1 MKYLLFLLLCL
12 FLLTIPAFAQSTGQY
27 YISPGRGI
35 EGLLYLG
42 QDMGRMF
49 EQWGSSD
56 SIKEGYNVLIY
67 DYRKYDL
74 TFGVEIY
81 SNKVVMIFINTY
93 LYKTHEGL
101 SVGSSL
107 ADVYRVY
114 GSSYR
119 LQPETAM
126 GGNALFYDSRGI
138 GFGIRNNTVVSVAV
152 YYPQ

>member
-1 MKYLLFLLLCL
+1 MKYLLVLSLCL
-12 FLLTIPAFAQSTGQY
+12 SLLTAPVFAQSTSQY

-49 EQWGSSD
+49 DQWGSSD

-67 DYRKYDL
+67 DYKRYDL

-93 LYKTHEGL
+93 LYKTPEGL

-107 ADVYRVY
+107 TDVYRVY

-126 GGNALFYDSRGI
+126 GGNALFYDNRGI

>member
-1 MKYLLFLLLCL
+1 MKYVLSVLLCL
-12 FLLTIPAFAQSTGQY
+12 FFLTLPVFAQSTTQY

-49 EQWGSSD
+49 DQWGASD
-56 SIKEGYNVLIY
+56 TIKEGYNVLIY
-67 DYRKYDL
+67 DYKRYDL

-93 LYKTHEGL
+93 LYRTPEGL
-101 SVGSSL
+101 SVGSTLS
-107 ADVYRVY
+107 DVYRVY

-126 GGNALFYDSRGI
+126 GGNAIFYDSRGI
-138 GFGIRNNTVVSVAV
+138 GFGIKNNTVVSVAV